1 MTPMQPVRRDYW
13 MVPVDMIV
21 VDDDTNYT
29 DGDRGDIEALAQ
41 AIRHNG
47 VDPIKCSRLEDGTFF
62 LREGFRRMRAV
73 RLINKQSPDT
83 PIERVPVILAERH
96 ANETDH
102 AIHQI
107 VENSHREDATPLQ
120 KATAYNA
127 LIAIHGLQQEEIATR
142 TGESLQVI
150 RRHLLLLRAAP
161 PIRKALEKGTIGI
174 TAAAEIIRKNKT
186 EDEQHAAFEKALA
199 SGGGKA
205 TAQVV
210 QSQAKRIRAPYR
222 TTRGHKEVSA
232 ALGAI
237 EAVIRDSTY
246 RTNNKFEPAV
256 WRGYLG
262 ALKWV
267 LGGPPPWIGTQA
279 EGGSK

>member
-127 LIAIHGLQQEEIATR
+127 LITIHGLQQEEIATR

-232 ALGAI
+232 ALDAI
-237 EAVIRDSTY
+237 EAVIRRS
-246 RTNNKFEPAV
+246 
-256 WRGYLG
+256 L
-262 ALKWV
+262 
-267 LGGPPPWIGTQA
+267 
-279 EGGSK
+279 SH